1 MLEIGQIKKVYF
13 LGIGG
18 IGMSG
23 LALFL
28 LKQGKQVFGYDLTPS
43 TVTQSLSDQG
53 AVIHYTEDI
62 EAIPAGIDL
71 VVLTPA
77 IPKSHKELIYFQENR
92 IPIVK
97 RSELLGIICK
107 GFPVVAVSG
116 SHGKTTTTSMT
127 THLLHSISHPT
138 LAFIGGI
145 SQNLGSNLL
154 YDADYQTIVVEADE
168 FDRSF
173 LTLYPRIGV
182 ITSMDA
188 DHLDVYG
195 DLSHMIAAF
204 QEFTNQIDRTGAL
217 VIHQS
222 VAHLIEHPNKITYG
236 DTEDADFY
244 FQIDHETPVETQFS
258 ICKKME
264 DGDPVCFHNLKM
276 KSTGFHNL
284 LNGLAAFLAV
294 KELLG
299 LKMDSENRADFQAI
313 FDSFETWQGVK
324 RRFEYRIKSDN
335 LVYIDD
341 YAHQPQ
347 ELEAIINAVKK
358 IYSSEK
364 VVGVFQPHL
373 YTRTRDFLH
382 EFAEALALLDEV
394 ILLDIY
400 PARELPIEG
409 ITSDYLLQLIENPN
423 KIKLSK
429 QELVPYLVNR
439 KPKVLITMGA
449 GDIGVLVP
457 EIEKALKSL

>member
-1 MLEIGQIKKVYF
+1 M
-13 LGIGG
+13 
-18 IGMSG
+18 
-23 LALFL
+23 
-28 LKQGKQVFGYDLTPS
+28 TPDR
-43 TVTQSLSDQG
+43 L
-53 AVIHYTEDI
+53 IFDI
-62 EAIPAGIDL
+62 
-71 VVLTPA
+71 
-77 IPKSHKELIYFQENR
+77 QENGR
-92 IPIVK
+92 W
-97 RSELLGIICK
+97 
-107 GFPVVAVSG
+107 G
-116 SHGKTTTTSMT
+116 S
-127 THLLHSISHPT
+127 
-138 LAFIGGI
+138 
-145 SQNLGSNLL
+145 
-154 YDADYQTIVVEADE
+154 
-168 FDRSF
+168 
-173 LTLYPRIGV
+173 
-182 ITSMDA
+182 
-188 DHLDVYG
+188 
-195 DLSHMIAAF
+195 
-204 QEFTNQIDRTGAL
+204 
-217 VIHQS
+217 
-222 VAHLIEHPNKITYG
+222 
-236 DTEDADFY
+236 
-244 FQIDHETPVETQFS
+244 
-258 ICKKME
+258 
-264 DGDPVCFHNLKM
+264 VCFRLKM
-276 KSTGFHNL
+276 STGFHNL

-409 ITSDYLLQLIENPN
+409 ITSDYLLQLVENPN